1 MPRQL
6 KYGFLGAT
14 ANPIKSD
21 KKMRKGATGQ
31 SFIRKEVTSYK
42 IHTLVKFL
50 EPVCCK
56 KRPKKSKQETGL
68 RQMGHLK
75 VLNDTKLVL
84 NGA

>member
-1 MPRQL
+1 
-6 KYGFLGAT
+6 
-14 ANPIKSD
+14 
-21 KKMRKGATGQ
+21 MRKGATGQ

-84 NGA
+84 HEHERSP